1 MRVQV
6 WFSKLYRRGTPRIT
20 KEAAMEGNLIRTD
33 RNGTQ
38 YFSSNVCRKC
48 GGKGYLYGYE
58 HIDGARCWRCGT
70 RGFESKPY
78 TWKVYT
84 PEYAQKLADKRREK
98 MLAQAP
104 EENRKNFERWGFSE
118 DGKAHIVLGDTFVIK
133 DALKGAGAKFN
144 DSLGWHF
151 SQQNDRFDSFE
162 ISISDVAE
170 KNDLNV
176 WQMLPYSEVYAII
189 KEMKE
194 ALAPKSASE
203 YIGNVGETITV
214 AVTLVSIHTFTTHF
228 TYYGETNY
236 IFKFSDN
243 DGNTIVWKTSSYQ
256 QIEEGKRYE
265 IKGKVKEHS
274 EYKGDKQTVLT
285 RCKIIV

>member
-1 MRVQV
+1 
-6 WFSKLYRRGTPRIT
+6 
-20 KEAAMEGNLIRTD
+20 MEGTLIKTD

-38 YFSSNVCRKC
+38 YFASNACRKC

-70 RGFESKPY
+70 TGKENKAY

-84 PEYAQKLADKRREK
+84 PEYAQKLADKRRAK

-104 EENRKNFERWGFSE
+104 ETNRKNFEKWGFNE
-118 DGKAHIVLGDTFVIK
+118 YGKTHIVLGDTFAIK
-133 DALKGAGAKFN
+133 DVLKGAGANFC

-151 SQQNDRFDSFE
+151 AEQNDRFDSFE
-162 ISISDVAE
+162 LGISDVAE
-170 KNDLNV
+170 KDDLGV
-176 WQMLPYSEVYAII
+176 WQMLPYVDVYSII

-194 ALAPKSASE
+194 ALAPKTSSE
-203 YIGNVGETITV
+203 YIGNVGEAITV
-214 AVTLVSIHTFTTHF
+214 EVTLVSIHTFTTHF
-228 TYYGETNY
+228 SYYGETNH
-236 IFKFSDN
+236 IFKFADN
-243 DGNTIVWKTSSYQ
+243 DGNTIVWKTSSWQ
-256 QIEEGKRYE
+256 NIEEGKTYE

-285 RCKIIV
+285 RCKIKVIPNCSKDE